1 MQSLL
6 IGVLVLHVLV
16 AVFWAGSTFALVR
29 MGGDGGER
37 LFAPQMGAAVVAVLT
52 GVVLWGLLHRGPPGV
67 REVLLEIGALC
78 ALVAAGVQGVL
89 IGGARRQL
97 AAGGEVSAAARRMI
111 ATAQRLASGLLAVT
125 IILMTAVRFV

>member
-6 IGVLVLHVLV
+6 IGVLVLHVLA

-37 LFAPQMGAAVVAVLT
+37 LFAPQMGAAVVAFLS

-67 REVLLEIGALC
+67 PEVLLEIGAVC
-78 ALVAAGVQGVL
+78 AVAAAGVQGAL
-89 IGGARRQL
+89 IGGARRKL
-97 AAGGEVSAAARRMI
+97 AAGGEAADGARRRI
-111 ATAQRLASGLLAVT
+111 ATAQRIAAGLLAVT
-125 IILMTAVRFV
+125 IILMTAVRYV